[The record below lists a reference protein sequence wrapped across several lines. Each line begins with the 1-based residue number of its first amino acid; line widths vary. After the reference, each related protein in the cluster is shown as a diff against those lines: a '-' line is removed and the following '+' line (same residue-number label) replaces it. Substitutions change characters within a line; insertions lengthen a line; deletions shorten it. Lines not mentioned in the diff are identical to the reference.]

1 MVPKTFCWV
10 WKQELGVLSRIE
22 QTNKQENKRITGKVQ
37 RKVNSYFK
45 YVEWSCF
52 SYSSKMSKTSESANN
67 SLFRSTSWR
76 LLCWASQA
84 GISECSQ
91 EMYEQESDHKV
102 GQGLCPCI
110 QYKQFIL
117 FQIAPLL
124 LGNYLCK
131 FLISSFSKVP
141 GSFISFHIWI
151 NCVVLHYSKFVL
163 VEVNTCKLVEA
174 RSLRD
179 RKGGEEGRE
188 WKILTKNG
196 SCNRSWFDGLR
207 PCPDPRHLI
216 KKVVQSCYAMRRAF
230 RKSCQHSPEMTK
242 G

>member
-1 MVPKTFCWV
+1 
-10 WKQELGVLSRIE
+10 
-22 QTNKQENKRITGKVQ
+22 
-37 RKVNSYFK
+37 
-45 YVEWSCF
+45 
-52 SYSSKMSKTSESANN
+52 MSKTSESAIN
-67 SLFRSTSWR
+67 SLFRSTSWW

-151 NCVVLHYSKFVL
+151 NCVCSSLFQICPCGSEHLQIGWS
-163 VEVNTCKLVEA
+163 
-174 RSLRD
+174 SLRD

-188 WKILTKNG
+188 WKILTRN
-196 SCNRSWFDGLR
+196 SCCDPSWFDGLR

-216 KKVVQSCYAMRRAF
+216 KKVVQSCSAMRRAF